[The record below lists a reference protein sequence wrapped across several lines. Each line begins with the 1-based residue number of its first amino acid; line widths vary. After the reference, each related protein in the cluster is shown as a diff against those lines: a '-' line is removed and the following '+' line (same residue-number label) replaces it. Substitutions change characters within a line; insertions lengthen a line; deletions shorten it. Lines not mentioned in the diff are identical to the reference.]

1 MIAFFSIAPF
11 LSGSERCLQ
20 LMLLEALEDGLR
32 PVLVTSPNSPLES
45 WAKRNRIDYFSVEL
59 NPIKVSSK
67 ARWLIDQFK
76 LIFFLKRKNIRVIH
90 SNQIWSYRAALLP
103 AKILGGK
110 VVCHFRDPIDSGS
123 KWWLPRKPDLC
134 IFISEH
140 IQKQYFSV
148 FELCE
153 SQNFLK
159 MVDPIKRPERKSKS
173 EQLLQKRESRELFK
187 IDKERFVF
195 GFIGQIAPVKGLLE
209 TIRILSD
216 LKKNNWMLIVAGE
229 DSSLEKNYFKAC
241 IREIKKR
248 NVLDKVIFIGFQDDV
263 SNVYKA
269 IDLVIMLSKEEPL
282 GLIPLEAGGFYRP
295 SIVSR
300 VGGLPETVNNG
311 ESGWIV
317 DVDIYEQTV
326 AIIDSINNE
335 DVEVKSKKARQ
346 FIETINTPKE
356 YWNAL
361 RIKYLESGIDIL

>member
-20 LMLLEALEDGLR
+20 LMLLAAIEDGLR

-67 ARWLIDQFK
+67 TRWLIDQFK

-140 IQKQYFSV
+140 IQKQYLSV
-148 FELCE
+148 FEIG
-153 SQNFLK
+153 SDQKFIK
-159 MVDPIKRPERKSKS
+159 MIDPVKRPERKSTS
-173 EQLLQKRESRELFK
+173 EQTLEKRVSRELFK
-187 IDKERFVF
+187 LDTASFVF

-209 TIRILSD
+209 TIRILSE
-216 LKKNNWMLIVAGE
+216 LKRSDWVLVVAGE
-229 DSSLEKNYFKAC
+229 DPSLDQNYFKAC
-241 IREIKKR
+241 VREIYER
-248 NVLDKVIFIGFQDDV
+248 NISKNVIFIGFQEDI

-300 VGGLPETVNNG
+300 VGGLPETINNG

-317 DVDIYEQTV
+317 DVDSHEETV
-326 AIIDSINNE
+326 AIIDSINDE
-335 DVEVKSKKARQ
+335 DVEIKSKKARQ
-346 FIETINTPKE
+346 FTESINAPQE

-361 RIKYLESGIDIL
+361 RVSYLESGMDI